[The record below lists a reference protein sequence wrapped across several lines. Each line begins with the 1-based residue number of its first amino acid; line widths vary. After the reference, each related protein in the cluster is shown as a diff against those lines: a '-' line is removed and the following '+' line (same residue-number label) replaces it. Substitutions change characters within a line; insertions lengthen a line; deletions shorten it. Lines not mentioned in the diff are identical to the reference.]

1 MSNNRT
7 DFNVTGGMSDSFY
20 DLVFNFRM
28 ERFIGVCRHESVRWG
43 RGLAENWGLDAVHGF
58 SLKLPPAI
66 IHAMW

>member
-7 DFNVTGGMSDSFY
+7 DFNVNGGMSDSFY

-43 RGLAENWGLDAVHGF
+43 GAG
-58 SLKLPPAI
+58 
-66 IHAMW
+66 